1 MRGLHGALPMLEQ
14 GCTFFSDL
22 ERGFSFGHFHHANP
36 VDILNNF
43 GLKEVQNLLKH

>member
-14 GCTFFSDL
+14 GCTFFSAL
-22 ERGFSFGHFHHANP
+22 ERGFSFAVFGHANP
-36 VDILNNF
+36 VDILKNV